1 MKFFLY
7 FLLLAITYAV
17 NRPVTAQQR
26 DDAQKFSTKFT
37 EIAKA
42 YAEGYKAAIK
52 AVQAR
57 ALIAQRRLYQSRV
70 DARSVIPSVPIIDN
84 NVNRITERSSVASS
98 GFSAPVP
105 NQVTENAMEKSGI
118 PRPVYKLPSPS
129 NEFNNADEVATLI
142 PQANKEKEASDFTN
156 LLKEQQTNEQKRNV
170 KERHRRSHMPYLG
183 QNLDALG
190 IVRAKPN
197 WEPAK
202 KKTLLPNVVQ
212 QAKPQPRRIVP
223 QQSMYP
229 SQQPENPIYTD
240 RYSSVRRTFPNKQV
254 YNPFAQRLQVAQQ
267 QMRQNVPQPY
277 NPYYNNLPAYANPY
291 YGGFVSSPQNNNK
304 KSNVEVA
311 ANNLLPGVDR
321 KKKSASPEP
330 DVAALNYAARH
341 RNVYLDGVSG
351 DPYSGGSSVLSR
363 QNVYYKKH

>member
-1 MKFFLY
+1 VHSY
-7 FLLLAITYAV
+7 
-17 NRPVTAQQR
+17 
-26 DDAQKFSTKFT
+26 
-37 EIAKA
+37 
-42 YAEGYKAAIK
+42 
-52 AVQAR
+52 
-57 ALIAQRRLYQSRV
+57 
-70 DARSVIPSVPIIDN
+70 
-84 NVNRITERSSVASS
+84 NRIRRSLHRRY
-98 GFSAPVP
+98 
-105 NQVTENAMEKSGI
+105 NEDHKKSI
-118 PRPVYKLPSPS
+118 K
-129 NEFNNADEVATLI
+129 
-142 PQANKEKEASDFTN
+142 
-156 LLKEQQTNEQKRNV
+156 
-170 KERHRRSHMPYLG
+170 RHRRSHMPYLG